1 MSTMARSAGRLKAK
15 KGGSRR
21 KMSVGSKI
29 AVYAGLLL
37 YAAFLV
43 FPFLIILITS
53 FTTDYQL
60 MTSPDFVWAPD
71 PVSLE
76 GYQIIFENDP
86 NMVNGVSSL
95 FVGFFN
101 TMWQTLIPVI
111 GGLAISG
118 LAAYAYAKY
127 NFPGKNKFFSAN
139 VLLMTIPVTAGTV
152 GYLFYD
158 AIGWTSGGASVLPLI
173 VPKLFGS
180 AGTIFFIYPYVKGVP
195 TGVID
200 AAKIDGMGF
209 FSIFFRIVFP
219 LSMPVFLA
227 QFLFGFVSGYN
238 NYSSALIYLASEKQ
252 LWTLQ
257 LALQQLISYI
267 SGSGGYNNAACAA
280 TLMSMLPLILLYCFV
295 QKFFIEGITMGSVK
309 G

>member
-1 MSTMARSAGRLKAK
+1 MRALAKAD
-15 KGGSRR
+15 GAVRR
-21 KMSVGSKI
+21 KKFNPKHKLGGGAK
-29 AVYAGLLL
+29 ACVYAGLLL
-37 YAAFLV
+37 YTALLV
-43 FPFLIILITS
+43 FPFLVVIITS
-53 FTTDYQL
+53 FTTDYEL
-60 MTSPDFVWAPD
+60 MTSTDFVWMPD
-71 PVSLE
+71 PISLE

-86 NMVNGVSSL
+86 NMVNGVPSL
-95 FVGFFN
+95 LIGFFN
-101 TMWQTLIPVI
+101 TMWQTLIPVVV
-111 GGLAISG
+111 GLAVSG

-127 NFPGKNKFFSAN
+127 SFPGKSKFFSAN
-139 VLLMTIPVTAGTV
+139 ILLMTIPVTAGTV

-158 AIGWTSGGASVLPLI
+158 AIGWTSGGAAVLPLI

-180 AGTIFFIYPYVKGVP
+180 ASTIFFIYPYVKGVP
-195 TGVID
+195 TGIID

-238 NYSSALIYLASEKQ
+238 NYSSALIYLASERD

-257 LALQQLISYI
+257 LALQQLITYI
-267 SGSGGYNNAACAA
+267 TGSGGYSNAACAA
-280 TLMSMLPLILLYCFV
+280 TLMSMLPLIVLYCFV
-295 QKFFIEGITMGSVK
+295 QKFFIEGITAGSVK

>member
-1 MSTMARSAGRLKAK
+1 MSASVGINAIK
-15 KGGSRR
+15 KRR
-21 KMSVGSKI
+21 KIGSKRELRLGAKI
-29 AVYAGLLL
+29 AVYAGLLF
-37 YAAFLV
+37 YTICLV
-43 FPFLIILITS
+43 FPFLVIIITS
-53 FTTDYQL
+53 FTTDYEL
-60 MTSPDFVWAPD
+60 MTTTDFVWMPD
-71 PVSLE
+71 PVSIE
-76 GYQIIFENDP
+76 GYEILFENDP
-86 NMVNGVSSL
+86 NAINGIPSL
-95 FVGFFN
+95 LVGFFN

-111 GGLAISG
+111 VGLAVSG

-127 NFPGKNKFFSAN
+127 SFPGKNKFFSAN
-139 VLLMTIPVTAGTV
+139 ILLMTIPVTAGTV

-173 VPKLFGS
+173 VPKLFGG

-209 FSIFFRIVFP
+209 FSIFFKIVFP

-227 QFLFGFVSGYN
+227 QFLFGFVTGYN
-238 NYSSALIYLASEKQ
+238 NYSSALIYLASERE

-257 LALQQLISYI
+257 LALQQLITFI
-267 SGSGGYNNAACAA
+267 TGSGGYNNAACAA
-280 TLMSMLPLILLYCFV
+280 TLMSMLPLIILYCFV
-295 QKFFIEGITMGSVK
+295 QKFFIEGITAGSVK

>member
-1 MSTMARSAGRLKAK
+1 MSASVRANKTGKRTKI
-15 KGGSRR
+15 GSNELRI
-21 KMSVGSKI
+21 GAKI

-37 YAAFLV
+37 YTVFLV
-43 FPFLIILITS
+43 FPFLVVIITS

-60 MTSPDFVWAPD
+60 MISTDFVWLPD
-71 PVSLE
+71 PISLE
-76 GYQIIFENDP
+76 GYQILFENDP
-86 NMVNGVSSL
+86 NAVNGIPSL
-95 FVGFFN
+95 LVGFFN

-111 GGLAISG
+111 AGLAVSG

-127 NFPGKNKFFSAN
+127 SFPGKSKFFSAN
-139 VLLMTIPVTAGTV
+139 ILLMTIPVTAGTV

-158 AIGWTSGGASVLPLI
+158 AIGWTSGGAAVLPLI

-180 AGTIFFIYPYVKGVP
+180 ASTIFFIYPYVKSVP

-238 NYSSALIYLASEKQ
+238 NYSSALIYLASERD

-257 LALQQLISYI
+257 LALQQLITYI
-267 SGSGGYNNAACAA
+267 TGSGGYNNAACAA
-280 TLMSMLPLILLYCFV
+280 TLMSMLPLIVLYCFV
-295 QKFFIEGITMGSVK
+295 QKFFIEGIAVGSVK

>member
-1 MSTMARSAGRLKAK
+1 MSASVRANKIGKRGKSGLGRGLRIGA
-15 KGGSRR
+15 
-21 KMSVGSKI
+21 KI

-37 YAAFLV
+37 YTVCLV
-43 FPFLIILITS
+43 FPFLVVIITS

-60 MTSPDFVWAPD
+60 MTTTDFVWLPD

-76 GYQIIFENDP
+76 GYQILFENDP
-86 NMVNGVSSL
+86 NAVNGIPSL
-95 FVGFFN
+95 LVGFFN
-101 TMWQTLIPVI
+101 TMWQTLIPVVT
-111 GGLAISG
+111 GLAVSG

-127 NFPGKNKFFSAN
+127 SFPGKNKFFSAN

-158 AIGWTSGGASVLPLI
+158 AIGWTSGGAAVLPLI

-195 TGVID
+195 MGVID

-227 QFLFGFVSGYN
+227 QFLFGFVTGYN
-238 NYSSALIYLASEKQ
+238 NYSSALIYLASERN

-257 LALQQLISYI
+257 LALQQIITYI
-267 SGSGGYNNAACAA
+267 TGSGGYNNAACAA
-280 TLMSMLPLILLYCFV
+280 TLMSMLPLIILYCFV
-295 QKFFIEGITMGSVK
+295 QKFFIEGITVGSVK

>member
-1 MSTMARSAGRLKAK
+1 MSASVRISAIRR
-15 KGGSRR
+15 RR
-21 KMSVGSKI
+21 KIRSKRELRLGAKI
-29 AVYAGLLL
+29 GVYAGLLF
-37 YAAFLV
+37 YTICLV
-43 FPFLIILITS
+43 FPFLVIIITS
-53 FTTDYQL
+53 FTTDYEL
-60 MTSPDFVWAPD
+60 MTTTDFVWLPD
-71 PVSLE
+71 PVSIE
-76 GYQIIFENDP
+76 GYQILFDNDP
-86 NMVNGVSSL
+86 NAVNGIPSL
-95 FVGFFN
+95 LVGFFN

-111 GGLAISG
+111 VGLAVSG

-127 NFPGKNKFFSAN
+127 SFPGKNKFFSAN
-139 VLLMTIPVTAGTV
+139 ILLMTIPVTAGTV

-180 AGTIFFIYPYVKGVP
+180 ASTIFFIYPYVKGVP

-209 FSIFFRIVFP
+209 FSIFFKIVFP

-227 QFLFGFVSGYN
+227 QFLFGFVTGYN
-238 NYSSALIYLASEKQ
+238 NYSSALIYLASERE

-257 LALQQLISYI
+257 LALQQLITYI
-267 SGSGGYNNAACAA
+267 TGSGGYNNAACAA
-280 TLMSMLPLILLYCFV
+280 TLMSMLPLIVLYCFV
-295 QKFFIEGITMGSVK
+295 QKFFIEGITVGSVK

>member
-1 MSTMARSAGRLKAK
+1 MNALRFLGKRQKKLQTRRRMQPAAK
-15 KGGSRR
+15 
-21 KMSVGSKI
+21 VG
-29 AVYAGLLL
+29 VYFGLLL

-43 FPFLIILITS
+43 FPFLIIIITS
-53 FTTDYQL
+53 FTTDYEL
-60 MTSPDFVWAPD
+60 MTSTKFVWFPN
-71 PVSLE
+71 PFSLE
-76 GYQIIFENDP
+76 GYKLIFEYDP
-86 NMVNGVSSL
+86 NQVNGVSSL
-95 FVGFFN
+95 FIGFFN

-127 NFPGKNKFFSAN
+127 DFPGKGKFFSAN
-139 VLLMTIPVTAGTV
+139 VLLMTVPVTAGTV
-152 GYLFYD
+152 SYLFYD

-173 VPKLFGS
+173 IPKLFGG
-180 AGTIFFIYPYVKGVP
+180 AGTIFFIYPYVKAVP

-227 QFLFGFVSGYN
+227 QFLFGFVGGYN
-238 NYSSALIYLASEKQ
+238 NYANALIYLASERE

-257 LALQQLISYI
+257 LALQQLVAYI
-267 SGSGGYNNAACAA
+267 SGSGGYTNAQCAA
-280 TLMSMLPLILLYCFV
+280 ALMSMLPLIILYCFV
-295 QKFFIEGITMGSVK
+295 QKFFIEGITVGSVK

>member
-1 MSTMARSAGRLKAK
+1 MSASVRANKTGKRGKSGLGRGLRIGA
-15 KGGSRR
+15 
-21 KMSVGSKI
+21 KI

-37 YAAFLV
+37 YTVCLV
-43 FPFLIILITS
+43 FPFLVVIITS

-60 MTSPDFVWAPD
+60 MTTTDFVWLPD

-76 GYQIIFENDP
+76 GYQILFENDP
-86 NMVNGVSSL
+86 NAVNGIPSL
-95 FVGFFN
+95 LVGFFN
-101 TMWQTLIPVI
+101 TMWQTLIPVVT
-111 GGLAISG
+111 GLAVSG

-127 NFPGKNKFFSAN
+127 SFPGKNKFFSAN

-158 AIGWTSGGASVLPLI
+158 AIGWTSGGAAVLPLI

-227 QFLFGFVSGYN
+227 QFLFGFVTGYN
-238 NYSSALIYLASEKQ
+238 NYSSALIYLASERN

-257 LALQQLISYI
+257 LALQQIITYI
-267 SGSGGYNNAACAA
+267 TGSGGYNNAACAA
-280 TLMSMLPLILLYCFV
+280 TLISMLPLIVLYCFV
-295 QKFFIEGITMGSVK
+295 QKFFIEGITVGSVK